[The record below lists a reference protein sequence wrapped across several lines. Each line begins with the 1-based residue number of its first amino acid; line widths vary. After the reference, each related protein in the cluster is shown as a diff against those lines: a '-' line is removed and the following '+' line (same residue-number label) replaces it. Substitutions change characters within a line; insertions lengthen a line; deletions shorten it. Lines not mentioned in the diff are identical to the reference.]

1 VDLPRK
7 RINFGHDKPIKMS
20 EARLL
25 IMELDS
31 TLQRASSSQHLT
43 ILRGVTDLFVN
54 GAEAFAAEHVTI
66 FDDVIGR
73 LIDKADRTALA
84 ELSSR
89 LAPIDNAPANVVD
102 RLARHEDIAIAGP
115 LLQKSSVK
123 DLTLVEVAGSKGEK
137 HLAAIAAR
145 PQISEAV
152 TDVLVGRCTLET
164 ARKVTDNKGAS
175 LSEVGFVKLINRAK
189 GDKALA
195 AAIEAR
201 TDLPPELQ
209 PFLKLTLA

>member
-1 VDLPRK
+1 M
-7 RINFGHDKPIKMS
+7 MS
-20 EARLL
+20 ESRRL
-25 IMELDS
+25 IADLDS
-31 TLQRASSSQHLT
+31 TLQRVSSSQHLSM
-43 ILRGVTDLFVN
+43 LRGVTDLFMN
-54 GAEAFAAEHVTI
+54 GAEAFADEHVAI

-84 ELSSR
+84 ELSGR
-89 LAPIDNAPANVVD
+89 LATVGNAPANVMD

-115 LLQKSSVK
+115 VLQKCNVK
-123 DLTLVEVAGSKGEK
+123 DQTLVEVAGSKGEK
-137 HLAAIAAR
+137 HLAAIASR

-152 TDVLVGRCTLET
+152 TDVLVGRCTLDT
-164 ARKVTDNKGAS
+164 ARKVTESKGAN

-195 AAIEAR
+195 TAIESR

>member
-1 VDLPRK
+1 
-7 RINFGHDKPIKMS
+7 MS
-20 EARLL
+20 ESRLL

-54 GAEAFAAEHVTI
+54 GAEAFSTEHVAI

-73 LIDKADRTALA
+73 LIDKADRVALA
-84 ELSSR
+84 ELSGR
-89 LAPIDNAPANVVD
+89 LASIGNAPSNVID

-115 LLQKSSVK
+115 ILQKCNVSDK
-123 DLTLVEVAGSKGEK
+123 TLVEVAGSKGEK
-137 HLAAIAAR
+137 HLAAIASR

-152 TDVLVGRCTLET
+152 SDVLVGRCTLET

-189 GDKALA
+189 NDKALA

>member
-1 VDLPRK
+1 M
-7 RINFGHDKPIKMS
+7 MS
-20 EARLL
+20 ESRLL
-25 IMELDS
+25 IAELDS
-31 TLQRASSSQHLT
+31 TLQRVSSSQHLT
-43 ILRGVTDLFVN
+43 MLRGVTDLFIN
-54 GAEAFAAEHVTI
+54 GAETFADEHVAI

-84 ELSSR
+84 ELSGR
-89 LAPIDNAPANVVD
+89 LAAVGNAPANVID

-115 LLQKSSVK
+115 ILQKCTVK
-123 DLTLVEVAGSKGEK
+123 DQTLVEIAGSKGEK
-137 HLAAIAAR
+137 HLNAIAGR

-152 TDVLVGRCTLET
+152 TDVLVGRCTVET
-164 ARKVTDNKGAS
+164 ARKITENKGAS

-195 AAIEAR
+195 AAIESR
-201 TDLPPELQ
+201 GDMPPELE